1 MNLLGFTLVLV
12 LLVGTWAQVI
22 YRRPECD
29 SAEVEEAAVV
39 AQDYLNAQHA
49 HGYKYALNRIE
60 DIKIRP
66 QLDGDIYFLE
76 VDLLETDCHVL
87 DPTPVANCTV
97 RPKILTAIE
106 GDCDVVLKKV
116 GGAFTV
122 TAFKCK
128 TEESREDLCL
138 GCPTLLPLNDTTALD
153 FVHASLATFNNM
165 TVNITYT
172 LVEVGRMSSQI
183 VSGGPVYIAEYV
195 VVEANC
201 TDDVC
206 VPLADV
212 MAVRG
217 ICSAKGLN
225 TAHSVDCKMF
235 VTLVPIVDDN
245 STAPVAPV
253 LPPVVHVH
261 TSDLSPKHGLKH
273 HKLTTLHDPHLSGLV
288 SAESA
293 ESAEVVPVAPAVV
306 VDAPLVSVDP
316 AVPVADLAVD
326 PSPAAADPAPT
337 AADPAPAVADP
348 VPAADSVST
357 SDASQSAEVPV
368 VLMKR
373 DVSDVPAPIVVDTPT
388 AQIDPISLVPVC
400 PGRIRFF

>member
-1 MNLLGFTLVLV
+1 
-12 LLVGTWAQVI
+12 
-22 YRRPECD
+22 
-29 SAEVEEAAVV
+29 
-39 AQDYLNAQHA
+39 
-49 HGYKYALNRIE
+49 
-60 DIKIRP
+60 
-66 QLDGDIYFLE
+66 
-76 VDLLETDCHVL
+76 
-87 DPTPVANCTV
+87 
-97 RPKILTAIE
+97 
-106 GDCDVVLKKV
+106 
-116 GGAFTV
+116 
-122 TAFKCK
+122 
-128 TEESREDLCL
+128 
-138 GCPTLLPLNDTTALD
+138 
-153 FVHASLATFNNM
+153 
-165 TVNITYT
+165 
-172 LVEVGRMSSQI
+172 
-183 VSGGPVYIAEYV
+183 
-195 VVEANC
+195 
-201 TDDVC
+201 
-206 VPLADV
+206 
-212 MAVRG
+212 
-217 ICSAKGLN
+217 
-225 TAHSVDCKMF
+225 MF
-235 VTLVPIVDDN
+235 VTLVKCYIYLSKQFMVPINRSQNLLCYIYIYAFFLSLCWCVNFFQVPIVDDN